1 MKRLFIILL
10 ILLNYIFLGFSS
22 EYILYSDKKDNDSGN
37 DKSVE
42 KIYELNEKLEEID
55 LGLTKLEKSHD
66 IDKISKIYSED
77 LKGQKYIDNINEI
90 EMKLDSISKI
100 QDGYQEVDIKKI
112 KKKESMR
119 INELELAI
127 ANLESKNLADP
138 DEINK
143 LKMKLKKRKERLQNI
158 NNQLEK
164 LNLVKMK
171 LTDRLD
177 NLKEKSYMEYTVKRG
192 DFLWK
197 ISNKDKFFGK
207 GRLWPLI
214 YRFNREKISNPDLIE
229 IGWKL
234 KIPIKTYRVGNEDKS
249 LAQIAEKIYG
259 DSEKWRWIYWANQ
272 KIIKD
277 EDIIKEGWVLK
288 IPLE

>member
-100 QDGYQEVDIKKI
+100 QEGYQEVDIKKI

-234 KIPIKTYRVGNEDKS
+234 KIPIKTYRVGKDDKS

>member
-10 ILLNYIFLGFSS
+10 ILLNYTFLGFSS
-22 EYILYSDKKDNDSGN
+22 EYIIYSDKKDNDSDN

-100 QDGYQEVDIKKI
+100 QKGYQEVDITKI

-138 DEINK
+138 DEISK

-171 LTDRLD
+171 LADRLD
-177 NLKEKSYMEYTVKRG
+177 NLKEKSYMQYTVKRG

>member
-10 ILLNYIFLGFSS
+10 ILLNCSFLSFSS
-22 EYILYSDKKDNDSGN
+22 EYFIYSDKKDNDSSN
-37 DKSVE
+37 KKSVE
-42 KIYELNEKLEEID
+42 KIYELNEKLEELD

-77 LKGQKYIDNINEI
+77 LKGKKYIDNINEI

-100 QDGYQEVDIKKI
+100 HEGYQEVDIKKI

-143 LKMKLKKRKERLQNI
+143 LKMKLKKRKERLHNI
-158 NNQLEK
+158 NNQLKK

-171 LTDRLD
+171 LTDRVD
-177 NLKEKSYMEYTVKRG
+177 NLKEESYMEYAGKRG